1 VLHPGRPDAARLQGE
16 LKRAYLAGATY
27 RIADIMTWPWID
39 TAVTKLGMTLDAA
52 PHLARWA
59 RAIDGRPAVRRGL
72 QVSLRRAA

>member
-1 VLHPGRPDAARLQGE
+1 
-16 LKRAYLAGATY
+16 
-27 RIADIMTWPWID
+27 MTWPWID